1 METEVNRTST
11 VYTES
16 PPCSKDTLQEWMT
29 AYGQDVWNFVYCMTR
44 KWELADDITQEVFLK
59 AYRHMH
65 SFRREASVKTWL
77 LTIARNTV
85 RDYMKSAFMRRVT
98 LVDWVQNRE
107 THPSAEDESFE
118 QMAVSRIWKQVL
130 ELPVKYREVLIL
142 FAHYQLSMKEI
153 ARLLGTREGTVK
165 SRLHQARLKVLQIKE
180 RDEDE
185 EKRI

>member
-1 METEVNRTST
+1 VNQTSHVDT
-11 VYTES
+11 AYTS
-16 PPCSKDTLQEWMT
+16 DSKDTLHEWMT
-29 AYGQDVWNFVYCMTR
+29 EYGQDVWNFAYCMTR
-44 KWELADDITQEVFLK
+44 KWEIADDITQEVFLK

-65 SFRREASVKTWL
+65 SFRKEASVKTWL

-107 THPSAEDESFE
+107 THPSAEDESFA
-118 QMAVSRIWKQVL
+118 QMAVSDIWKQVL
-130 ELPVKYREVLIL
+130 QLPVKYKEVLIL

-180 RDEDE
+180 RDHDE

>member
-1 METEVNRTST
+1 MTE
-11 VYTES
+11 
-16 PPCSKDTLQEWMT
+16 
-29 AYGQDVWNFVYCMTR
+29 YGQDVWNFAYCMTR

-59 AYRHMH
+59 AYRHMDR
-65 SFRREASVKTWL
+65 FRREASPKTWL

-85 RDYMKSAFMRRVT
+85 RDHMKSAFMRRVT

-118 QMAVSRIWKQVL
+118 QMAVSDIWRQVL
-130 ELPVKYREVLIL
+130 QLPVKYKEVLIL

-180 RDEDE
+180 RDENE
-185 EKRI
+185 QKRI